1 MFERLKA
8 AFSRSKDEPVFPE
21 SAWALTILLNPDLSK
36 ILTPHDAVDF
46 AKRNLDDVA
55 EQTLPLYFGG
65 TEEAKEIDLFTAEED
80 ACDYI
85 GILSDW
91 RTVNPDDNRRATF
104 GLVLLRREILYGVL
118 APVGNVKVTLD
129 IGLPSQREVPM
140 AELQR
145 YVKDY

>member
-8 AFSRSKDEPVFPE
+8 VFSRSNDEPLFPA
-21 SAWALTILLNPDLSK
+21 SVWALTILLNPDLSK

-46 AKRNLDDVA
+46 AKRNLDDVN

-65 TEEAKEIDLFTAEED
+65 TEDAKTMDLFTAEED

-104 GLVLLRREILYGVL
+104 GLVLLRREILHGII
-118 APVGNVKVTLD
+118 APVGDVKITLD
-129 IGLPSQREVPM
+129 IGLPTERVVPM
-140 AELQR
+140 AELER